1 MDSRITCCF
10 YENLT
15 LCYLHI
21 CDALAKLYLPKPH
34 TYMLYDNKTRRLQ
47 TYVLMSS
54 IRIDFYGSRLRM
66 VIPLCNFFMLA
77 FLSMQ
82 CGFSHWK
89 FHKLRWASTLNQ
101 KHLFVTTSLSTT
113 QFEYGVKFSMEI
125 QTFRKIIEFVLTLAV
140 ISPLFY
146 ARGRASF
153 KHGGGVITSSLT
165 NAV

>member
-89 FHKLRWASTLNQ
+89 FHKLHWASTRNQ
-101 KHLFVTTSLSTT
+101 KHLFVTTSLYTT
-113 QFEYGVKFSMEI
+113 H
-125 QTFRKIIEFVLTLAV
+125 TLAV

-165 NAV
+165 NSM